1 MVESLVIPF
10 VVVVRDELAPGRP
23 EERVAV
29 MEEDPEVSQASVLG
43 LGGVPHELGDPHSP
57 SPWAAHQD
65 QHSGQA
71 AWRPGRARLAVGRG
85 GLGRAPC
92 ARWRG
97 GPARP
102 DDRGG
107 RGPPPP
113 PEDGCRPTRGSR
125 GPSGRCAGG
134 SCP

>member
-57 SPWAAHQD
+57 SPWAASNSCQVVRVLR
-65 QHSGQA
+65 SG
-71 AWRPGRARLAVGRG
+71 
-85 GLGRAPC
+85 
-92 ARWRG
+92 
-97 GPARP
+97 
-102 DDRGG
+102 
-107 RGPPPP
+107 
-113 PEDGCRPTRGSR
+113 
-125 GPSGRCAGG
+125 AGG
-134 SCP
+134 